1 MTVGKIL
8 IVSGVVILAIG
19 ILVQVGLPLG
29 RLPGDIKIQNGNF
42 TLYAPLATG
51 LLLSIVLTIVLN
63 LVIRR

>member
-63 LVIRR
+63 LLIRR